1 MQEETKSILYQRTQN
16 GWSKKSIYTLKLLP
30 NHMKQITKCHA
41 LQVYVVVENSEN
53 LDGWYL
59 CVCVYTV
66 VVSDR
71 SISRPNLVQHH
82 IL

>member
-1 MQEETKSILYQRTQN
+1 
-16 GWSKKSIYTLKLLP
+16 
-30 NHMKQITKCHA
+30 MKQITNCHA

-71 SISRPNLVQHH
+71 SISLPNLVQHH